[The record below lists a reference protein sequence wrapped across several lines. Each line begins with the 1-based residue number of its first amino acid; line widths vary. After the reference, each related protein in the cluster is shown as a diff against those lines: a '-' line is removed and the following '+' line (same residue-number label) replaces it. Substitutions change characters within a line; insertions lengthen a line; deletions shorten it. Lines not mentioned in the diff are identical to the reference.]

1 MLTFGGRCL
10 VAFAAASSLLVLELW
25 LGLACSHNLI
35 FVGSSLCWFLLSAT
49 MIRGRVVQRVGSHLA

>member
-1 MLTFGGRCL
+1 M
-10 VAFAAASSLLVLELW
+10 VAVAAASSLLVLELW
-25 LGLACSHNLI
+25 LGLVCSRNLT

>member
-1 MLTFGGRCL
+1 M